1 MSDKKINIVYIDDNS
16 DEILSQYMTKEYCA
30 TPFQQPDIT
39 QIEKVYKEV
48 RFCGDEGYEAL
59 LQNVTVKAANVIL
72 IDNHLFEERTIGTG
86 RFSGKQFKIILRKI
100 LPYVEVI
107 IITQDETL
115 AGENVIR
122 KFSGRH
128 GEDATQY
135 YQKNLA
141 PCLDRAIKEV
151 LDFEDL
157 ADDLIQSKDV
167 EKLLI
172 DKVLNS
178 IQGDDSYDALSK
190 SDIDNLICSFREIKD
205 AYGHK

>member
-1 MSDKKINIVYIDDNS
+1 MVEKKISIVYIDDNS
-16 DEILSQYMTKEYCA
+16 DEILSQYMTREYCS
-30 TPFQQPDIT
+30 TPFQRSDTT
-39 QIEKVYKEV
+39 QIKKGYEEV
-48 RFCGDEGYEAL
+48 PFCGDEGYEAL
-59 LQNVTVKAANVIL
+59 LQNATVKAANVIL
-72 IDNHLFEERTIGTG
+72 IDNHLFEERNVSTG

-115 AGENVIR
+115 AGENVIH

-135 YQKNLA
+135 YQENLA

-178 IQGDDSYDALSK
+178 LQGDDSYDALSK
-190 SDIDNLICSFREIKD
+190 SDIDKLICSFREIKD

>member
-1 MSDKKINIVYIDDNS
+1 MGRMP
-16 DEILSQYMTKEYCA
+16 L
-30 TPFQQPDIT
+30 
-39 QIEKVYKEV
+39 
-48 RFCGDEGYEAL
+48 
-59 LQNVTVKAANVIL
+59 
-72 IDNHLFEERTIGTG
+72 HTI
-86 RFSGKQFKIILRKI
+86 R
-100 LPYVEVI
+100 
-107 IITQDETL
+107 
-115 AGENVIR
+115 
-122 KFSGRH
+122 
-128 GEDATQY
+128 
-135 YQKNLA
+135 NLA

-178 IQGDDSYDALSK
+178 LQGDDSYDALSK

>member
-1 MSDKKINIVYIDDNS
+1 MKKQKINIIYIDDNS
-16 DEILSQYMTKEYCA
+16 DEILSQYMTKRYCA
-30 TPFQQPDIT
+30 IPFQRSDTT
-39 QIEKVYKEV
+39 QIEKDYKEV
-48 RFCGDEGYEAL
+48 LFCGNEGYEAL
-59 LQNVTVKAANVIL
+59 LQNAIVKAANVIL
-72 IDNHLFEERTIGTG
+72 IDNHLFEERTISTG

-100 LPYVEVI
+100 LPYVEVV

-115 AGENVIR
+115 VGENVIR

-128 GEDATQY
+128 GEDSTQY
-135 YQKNLA
+135 YQENLA

-157 ADDLIQSKDV
+157 ADDLIQSRDV

-178 IQGDDSYDALSK
+178 LQGDDSYDALSK

-205 AYGHK
+205 AYGQK

>member
-1 MSDKKINIVYIDDNS
+1 MPNKKINIVYIDDNS
-16 DEILSQYMTKEYCA
+16 DEILSQYMNKEYCA

-135 YQKNLA
+135 YQENLA

-151 LDFEDL
+151 LDFDDL

-178 IQGDDSYDALSK
+178 LQGDDSYDALS
-190 SDIDNLICSFREIKD
+190 
-205 AYGHK
+205 